1 MNRRIR
7 IAIAIAALLIG
18 LVIWRPGRPAP
29 TGETGKQASVESPE
43 SPDISAPTP
52 GDALLEG
59 YGDPSTPP
67 MEDLRKLHRVV
78 TGYFSVI
85 KDASHFPIGGNGDL
99 AAALMGQNPNREV
112 FVRPGHPVFSSGG
125 LLTDRWQSAIIV
137 HPEAWM
143 QLELR
148 SPGPDRIPYNGDDLI
163 LAPNGVSR
171 EAR

>member
-1 MNRRIR
+1 MNRRIG
-7 IAIAIAALLIG
+7 IAIAVAVV
-18 LVIWRPGRPAP
+18 VICVILWWPGKSSLPV
-29 TGETGKQASVESPE
+29 ETGKPARVESPE
-43 SPDISAPTP
+43 SPDLSAPTP

-67 MEDLRKLHRVV
+67 IEDLRKLHRVV

-85 KDASHFPIGGNGDL
+85 KDASHFPIGGNADL

-112 FVRPGHPVFSSGG
+112 FVRPGHPVFSPGG
-125 LLTDRWQSAIIV
+125 LLTDRWQSPIIV

-171 EAR
+171 ETE